1 MNESKIININDI
13 SSSKNETE
21 NNSKDL
27 YLLLN
32 FSKNFISSTLIE
44 FSKDQQKLNVLSY
57 NKEETS
63 ALFDGHIQHIDK
75 AYETLKKN
83 LIKLK
88 KSAGIKSL
96 QNIHVI
102 CNVNP
107 TLGNK
112 ITTNAITN
120 FIENEVTDSDIN
132 DVIQKSLNTN
142 NIPENMKL
150 INLHINKFKIDNNWV
165 SNPLGMNCQRLEVDA
180 TSQIINSSY
189 FNNFNK
195 ILQKNGL
202 NLDLM
207 RFETDNI
214 IDASLSEEEKELGA
228 VLVYIADY
236 ETKVTFIKNSEVE
249 REENIAIGRM
259 KIVEDISSTFKL
271 SFKVSNHLLKNINLI
286 SENSKNLGFFEI
298 ELPDGKIQEINYEL
312 LNNTI
317 SNSLLNI
324 FEEVK
329 REINHTK
336 NINNYLNGVI
346 FLKTLDIRGIEQF
359 FNSAFE
365 EFIKDI
371 RSFNNIIQTFDNIYN
386 VELLNGEYALLGMSL
401 MILNEKDFHYNHNIE
416 VLGDIDKEKHNLGI
430 NLNNINIS
438 KKREE
443 KSAEEGIFFKIKRI
457 AKELW

>member
-1 MNESKIININDI
+1 
-13 SSSKNETE
+13 
-21 NNSKDL
+21 
-27 YLLLN
+27 
-32 FSKNFISSTLIE
+32 
-44 FSKDQQKLNVLSY
+44 
-57 NKEETS
+57 
-63 ALFDGHIQHIDK
+63 
-75 AYETLKKN
+75 
-83 LIKLK
+83 
-88 KSAGIKSL
+88 
-96 QNIHVI
+96 
-102 CNVNP
+102 
-107 TLGNK
+107 
-112 ITTNAITN
+112 
-120 FIENEVTDSDIN
+120 
-132 DVIQKSLNTN
+132 
-142 NIPENMKL
+142 
-150 INLHINKFKIDNNWV
+150 V

-236 ETKVTFIKNSEVE
+236 ETKVTFIKNSEIE
-249 REENIAIGRM
+249 REENIAVGRM
-259 KIVEDISSTFKL
+259 KIVEDISATFKL

-286 SENSKNLGFFEI
+286 SENSKNIGFFEI
-298 ELPDGKIQEINYEL
+298 ELPDGKIQEINYSL
-312 LNNTI
+312 LNDTI
-317 SNSLLNI
+317 TNSLLNI
-324 FEEVK
+324 FEDVK

-346 FLKTLDIRGIEQF
+346 FLKTLEINGIEQF
-359 FNSAFE
+359 FNSTFE

-371 RSFNNIIQTFDNIYN
+371 RSFSNIIQTFDNIYN

-416 VLGDIDKEKHNLGI
+416 ALNNIDKDKYNLTM
-430 NLNNINIS
+430 NLDNINIS
-438 KKREE
+438 S
-443 KSAEEGIFFKIKRI
+443 KSKTKSKDEGIFLKIKRI